1 MNPAAL
7 SKPNPAALSTLP
19 AVVAIAAFATFAPAC
34 SSPPGPPEA
43 PGAPAPPSSLDP
55 GTTALNAP
63 DGSPLATA
71 PSPPATKAAPALP
84 PTTKPAAPG
93 AFALVELFTS
103 EGCSSCPPADQALD
117 DLAAD
122 AERRALPVYA
132 LSFHVDYWNSL
143 GWVDPFSTSAYTSRQ
158 EAYAGRAGSR
168 GLYTPQMLVN
178 GGEGFIGSDRARAR
192 HEVDQALGTAP
203 PSPKRLALRVELAR
217 PSVRVDVDAPELTPG
232 TYLNVALAERM
243 RTQHVA
249 RGENGGRTL
258 RHRNVVRAFEALRS
272 RGPGTFHVELPA
284 AGLDPASL
292 VVVAYAQD
300 PATLA
305 VLGAEAAPVSLAPR

>member
-1 MNPAAL
+1 MTSAP
-7 SKPNPAALSTLP
+7 S
-19 AVVAIAAFATFAPAC
+19 AIAAVTAIFVVAAFTPAC
-34 SSPPGPPEA
+34 SSNSPGAPEA
-43 PGAPAPPSSLDP
+43 PGASGPPTAPAFDDATAPPNTSP
-55 GTTALNAP
+55 QAAAP
-63 DGSPLATA
+63 SPLAT
-71 PSPPATKAAPALP
+71 KAASALP
-84 PTTKPAAPG
+84 PATKPAAPG

-122 AERRALPVYA
+122 AERRALPIYA

-143 GWVDPFSTSAYTSRQ
+143 GWVDPFSTSAYTRRQ

-168 GLYTPQMLVN
+168 GLYTPQMVVN

-192 HEVDQALGTAP
+192 HDVDQALGTAP
-203 PSPKRLALRVELAR
+203 PSPRRLALRVELAR
-217 PSVRVDVDAPELTPG
+217 PSVRVDIDAPELPPG
-232 TYLNVALAERM
+232 SYLNVALAERV

-258 RHRNVVRAFEALRS
+258 RHRNVVRAFEALRP
-272 RGPGTFHVELPA
+272 RGPGPFHVELPA

-300 PATLA
+300 PTTLA
-305 VLGAEAAPVSLAPR
+305 VLGAEAAPVASAPR